1 MTSIS
6 FSIRLG
12 VGGGGWGV
20 GVAIHRPA
28 SIYNLKNNL
37 GTLRRKIVYS
47 NLFMILD
54 VFLCLQ

>member
-1 MTSIS
+1 MISIS

-12 VGGGGWGV
+12 VGGGGWGM

>member
-1 MTSIS
+1 M
-6 FSIRLG
+6 
-12 VGGGGWGV
+12 GGGGWGV